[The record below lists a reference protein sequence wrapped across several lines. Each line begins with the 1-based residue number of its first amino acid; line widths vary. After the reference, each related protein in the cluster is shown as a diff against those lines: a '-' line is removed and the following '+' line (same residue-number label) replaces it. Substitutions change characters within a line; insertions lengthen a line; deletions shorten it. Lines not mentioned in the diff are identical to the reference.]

1 MGIAGKVLIV
11 DDEQDALENCR
22 RILSR
27 VPYHCLTEND
37 PVRALDVIQRERP
50 GLILTDLRMP
60 ILDGIEVLTAAKR
73 FDPAVQVVLLTAHA
87 TVQTAVTSM
96 RYGAFDYITKPFTSA
111 DLVQVARRAFG
122 EDGQAVKAERA
133 ANEAETREEGLAG
146 QSRQSRHAGLARVI
160 GESAA
165 MQSVFDLIEKVA
177 PTPSNVLVYGES
189 GTGKELVAHAI
200 HDASLRADRPFI
212 PVDCV
217 SLPDTLLESEL
228 FGHEKGAFTGA
239 HVSKPGLFEIAAGG
253 TVFLDEVSGM
263 SQTLQSRLLRVLQER
278 QVRRVGGIR
287 FMDVDVRVIAAS
299 NQDLEAACRRGEFRE
314 DLYYRLNVIP
324 IALPPLR
331 QREGDVVLL
340 AREFL
345 RRFIRQ
351 QGAMAT
357 SVPELDRDASDLLSA
372 YGWPGNVRE
381 LQNVIERAAV
391 LADGPMITRAHLPE
405 RLRANGAEDTAP
417 AEPGS
422 FKHAKQVAVT
432 TFERGFLIDLLK
444 RHDGHMGRAAREAGV
459 DRKTIERMVKKHGLR
474 ELF

>member
-1 MGIAGKVLIV
+1 MGIAGKILIV
-11 DDEQDALENCR
+11 DDEQDALDNCR

-27 VPYHCLTEND
+27 VPYDCLTECD
-37 PVRALDVIQRERP
+37 PARALDIIQRERP

-60 ILDGIEVLTAAKR
+60 QLDGIEVLAAAKR
-73 FDPAVQVVLLTAHA
+73 MDPSVQVVLLTAHA

-96 RYGAFDYITKPFTSA
+96 RYGAFDYITKPFTSS

-122 EDGQAVKAERA
+122 EDGATAAKQTGGAEVRPPVDQ
-133 ANEAETREEGLAG
+133 ERPGK
-146 QSRQSRHAGLARVI
+146 RAGLSRVI
-160 GESAA
+160 GESPA
-165 MQSVFDLIEKVA
+165 MESVFSLIEKVA
-177 PTPSNVLVYGES
+177 PTHSNVLVYGES
-189 GTGKELVAHAI
+189 GTGKELVARAI

-239 HVSKPGLFEIAAGG
+239 HVSKPGLFEVAAGG

-278 QVRRVGGIR
+278 QMRRVGGIR
-287 FMDVDVRVIAAS
+287 FLDIDVRVIAAS

-324 IALPPLR
+324 IVLPPLR
-331 QREGDVVLL
+331 NREGDILLL

-345 RRFIRQ
+345 RRFVTQ
-351 QGAMAT
+351 QRLGLAF
-357 SVPELDRDASDLLSA
+357 VPELDASATDLLCGYS
-372 YGWPGNVRE
+372 WPGNVRE

-391 LADGPMITRAHLPE
+391 LADGPVITSVHLPD
-405 RLRANGAEDTAP
+405 RLRQCGGEESASGEA
-417 AEPGS
+417 GS
-422 FKHAKQVAVT
+422 FKHAKQAAVT
-432 TFERGFLIDLLK
+432 TFERSFLIDLLK
-444 RHDGHMGRAAREAGV
+444 RNDGHMGKAAREAGV
-459 DRKTIERMVKKHGLR
+459 DRKTVERMVKKHGLR

>member
-1 MGIAGKVLIV
+1 MGIAGKILIV

-27 VPYHCLTEND
+27 VPYDCVTECD
-37 PVRALDVIQRERP
+37 PARALDLIERERP

-60 ILDGIEVLTAAKR
+60 RLDGIEVLAAAKR
-73 FDPAVQVVLLTAHA
+73 LDPSVQVVLLTAHA

-96 RYGAFDYITKPFTSA
+96 RYGAFDYITKPFTSS

-122 EDGQAVKAERA
+122 EDGAPAAGQAKGADLLPPAARGCSVKRA
-133 ANEAETREEGLAG
+133 AG
-146 QSRQSRHAGLARVI
+146 RVI
-160 GESAA
+160 GESSA
-165 MQSVFDLIEKVA
+165 MNSVFTLIEKVA
-177 PTPSNVLVYGES
+177 PTHSNVLIYGES
-189 GTGKELVAHAI
+189 GTGKELVARAI
-200 HDASLRADRPFI
+200 HDASLRAERPFI

-239 HVSKPGLFEIAAGG
+239 HVSKPGLFEVAAGG

-278 QVRRVGGIR
+278 QMWRVGGIR
-287 FMDVDVRVIAAS
+287 FLDVDVRVIAAS

-324 IALPPLR
+324 IVLPPLR
-331 QREGDVVLL
+331 HREGDILLL

-345 RRFIRQ
+345 RRFMTQ
-351 QGAMAT
+351 QRPGLEH
-357 SVPELDRDASDLLSA
+357 SVPDLDGSA
-372 YGWPGNVRE
+372 TDVLCGYSWPGNVRE

-391 LADGPMITRAHLPE
+391 LADGPVITSAHLPDRVRE
-405 RLRANGAEDTAP
+405 CQGEDAP
-417 AEPGS
+417 PTEAGS
-422 FKHAKQVAVT
+422 FKHAKQAAVT

-444 RHDGHMGRAAREAGV
+444 RHDGHMGRAARESGV

>member
-1 MGIAGKVLIV
+1 MGIAGKILIV

-27 VPYHCLTEND
+27 VPYDCLTECD
-37 PVRALDVIQRERP
+37 AVRALDVIQRERP

-60 ILDGIEVLTAAKR
+60 ELDGIEVLRAAKR

-96 RYGAFDYITKPFTSA
+96 RYGAFDYITKPFAST

-122 EDGQAVKAERA
+122 ENGVQPSTHMGSLQDGRPLH
-133 ANEAETREEGLAG
+133 ETPVGR
-146 QSRQSRHAGLARVI
+146 RAGLARVI

-165 MQSVFDLIEKVA
+165 MRSVFELIEKVA
-177 PTPSNVLVYGES
+177 PTQSNVLIYGES

-200 HDASLRADRPFI
+200 HDASSRADRPFI

-217 SLPDTLLESEL
+217 ALPDTLLESEL

-239 HVSKPGLFEIAAGG
+239 HVAKPGLFEIASGG
-253 TVFLDEVSGM
+253 TVFIDEVSGM
-263 SQTLQSRLLRVLQER
+263 SQILQSRLLRVLQER

-287 FMDVDVRVIAAS
+287 FTDVDVRVIAAS

-324 IALPPLR
+324 ITLPPLR
-331 QREGDVVLL
+331 SRDGDIPLL
-340 AREFL
+340 AKEFL
-345 RRFIRQ
+345 RRFMKPK
-351 QGAMAT
+351 ADVSLLPDLSVSAT
-357 SVPELDRDASDLLSA
+357 DLLCR
-372 YGWPGNVRE
+372 YPWPGNVRE

-391 LADGPMITRAHLPE
+391 LADGPSIGSVHLPE
-405 RLRANGAEDTAP
+405 RLRRLGGDDTGP
-417 AEPGS
+417 AEAAS
-422 FKHAKQVAVT
+422 FKHAKQAAVT
-432 TFERGFLIDLLK
+432 TFEKSFLIDLLK
-444 RHDGHMGRAAREAGV
+444 RHDGHMGHAAREAGV

-474 ELF
+474 ALF

>member
-1 MGIAGKVLIV
+1 MGIARKILIV

-27 VPYHCLTEND
+27 VPYDCLTECN
-37 PVRALDVIQRERP
+37 PLQALDIIERERP

-60 ILDGIEVLTAAKR
+60 NLDGIEVLTAAKR
-73 FDPAVQVVLLTAHA
+73 LDPSVQVVLLTAHA

-96 RYGAFDYITKPFTSA
+96 RYGAFDFITKPFTST
-111 DLVQVARRAFG
+111 DLVQVVRRAFG
-122 EDGQAVKAERA
+122 EDGTAPVRNVGVAGDGGGPDQARPKR
-133 ANEAETREEGLAG
+133 LAG
-146 QSRQSRHAGLARVI
+146 FARVI
-160 GESAA
+160 GESSA
-165 MQSVFDLIEKVA
+165 MRSVFGLIEKVA
-177 PTPSNVLVYGES
+177 PTHSNVLIYGES

-200 HDASLRADRPFI
+200 HEASLRATRPFI

-278 QVRRVGGIR
+278 QMRRVGGIR
-287 FMDVDVRVIAAS
+287 FTDVDVRVIAAS
-299 NQDLEAACRRGEFRE
+299 NQDLEEACRRGEFRE

-331 QREGDVVLL
+331 NREGDIILL

-345 RRFIRQ
+345 RRFMKQ
-351 QGAMAT
+351 QGPTA
-357 SVPELDRDASDLLSA
+357 SLVPQLDQAAIDVLCWYA
-372 YGWPGNVRE
+372 WPGNVRE

-391 LADGPMITRAHLPE
+391 LADGPTIGLAHLPE
-405 RLRANGAEDTAP
+405 RVQASGGVDSGSGEAA
-417 AEPGS
+417 S
-422 FKHAKQVAVT
+422 FKHAKQAAVI
-432 TFERGFLIDLLK
+432 TFERGFLIDLLR

-459 DRKTIERMVKKHGLR
+459 DRKTIERMVKRHGLR
-474 ELF
+474 DML

>member
-1 MGIAGKVLIV
+1 MGVAGKILIV

-27 VPYHCLTEND
+27 VPYDCLTEGD
-37 PVRALDVIQRERP
+37 SVRALDVIQRERP
-50 GLILTDLRMP
+50 GLIFTDLRMP
-60 ILDGIEVLTAAKR
+60 ELDGVEVLLAAKR
-73 FDPAVQVVLLTAHA
+73 FDPSVQVVLLTAHA

-96 RYGAFDYITKPFTSA
+96 RYGAFDYITKPFASA

-122 EDGQAVKAERA
+122 EAGAQPPTSSGTAHDERRLQ
-133 ANEAETREEGLAG
+133 EAPPARRAG
-146 QSRQSRHAGLARVI
+146 SARVI

-177 PTPSNVLVYGES
+177 PTHSNVLIYGES

-200 HDASLRADRPFI
+200 HDASMRADRPFI

-239 HVSKPGLFEIAAGG
+239 HVSKPGLFEIASGG

-263 SQTLQSRLLRVLQER
+263 SQVLQSRLLRVLQER

-287 FMDVDVRVIAAS
+287 FTDVDVRVIAAS
-299 NQDLEAACRRGEFRE
+299 NQDLEAACQRGEFRE

-331 QREGDVVLL
+331 KREGDIPLL

-345 RRFIRQ
+345 RRFMKPRSN
-351 QGAMAT
+351 ASDA
-357 SVPELDRDASDLLSA
+357 PELSVSATDLLCRYA
-372 YGWPGNVRE
+372 WPGNVRE

-391 LADGPMITRAHLPE
+391 LADGPHIGSVHLPE
-405 RLRANGAEDTAP
+405 RLQGVNGDDSGSIEAA
-417 AEPGS
+417 S
-422 FKHAKQVAVT
+422 FKHAKQAAVT
-432 TFERGFLIDLLK
+432 TFERSFLIELLK
-444 RHDGHMGRAAREAGV
+444 RHDGHMGHAAREAGV

-474 ELF
+474 TLI

>member
-1 MGIAGKVLIV
+1 MGIAGKILIV
-11 DDEQDALENCR
+11 DDEQDALDNCR

-27 VPYHCLTEND
+27 GPYDCLTECNST
-37 PVRALDVIQRERP
+37 RALDVIQRERP

-60 ILDGIEVLTAAKR
+60 DLDGIEVLAAAKR
-73 FDPAVQVVLLTAHA
+73 FDPSVQVVLLTAHA

-96 RYGAFDYITKPFTSA
+96 RYGAFDYITKPFTST
-111 DLVQVARRAFG
+111 DLLQVARRAFG
-122 EDGQAVKAERA
+122 EDGGGVPTA
-133 ANEAETREEGLAG
+133 AGAG
-146 QSRQSRHAGLARVI
+146 EVAALRDQSRTGKRTGLSRVI
-160 GESAA
+160 GESPA
-165 MQSVFDLIEKVA
+165 MESVFSLIDKVA
-177 PTPSNVLVYGES
+177 PTHSNVLVYGES
-189 GTGKELVAHAI
+189 GTGKELVARAI

-239 HVSKPGLFEIAAGG
+239 HVSKPGLFEVAAGG

-278 QVRRVGGIR
+278 QMRRVGGIR
-287 FMDVDVRVIAAS
+287 FLDVDVRVIAAS

-324 IALPPLR
+324 IVLPPLR
-331 QREGDVVLL
+331 RREGDIPML

-345 RRFIRQ
+345 RRFMKQ
-351 QGAMAT
+351 QGSAPGVAPDLDPTAT
-357 SVPELDRDASDLLSA
+357 ELLCGYA
-372 YGWPGNVRE
+372 WPGNVRE

-391 LADGPMITRAHLPE
+391 LADGPLITAAHLPE
-405 RLRANGAEDTAP
+405 RLRQVVADEAVLGEA
-417 AEPGS
+417 GS
-422 FKHAKQVAVT
+422 FKHAKQAAVT
-432 TFERGFLIDLLK
+432 TFERSFLIDLLK

-474 ELF
+474 ERS